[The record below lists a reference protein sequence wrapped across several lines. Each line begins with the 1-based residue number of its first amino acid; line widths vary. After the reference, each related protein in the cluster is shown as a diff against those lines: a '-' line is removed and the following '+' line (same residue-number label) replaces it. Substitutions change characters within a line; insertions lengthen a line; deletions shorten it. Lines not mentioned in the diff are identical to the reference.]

1 MCGRTPGQRRGGPV
15 AQGGAPFLSCGQV
28 GTREGKRG
36 WYLGGLGTG
45 HPLGSGLAIGL
56 CGVMVSF
63 GSSRRSRP
71 RSRSKNQQGVYLQGE
86 HRGMVIA
93 GTAKPKSSSKIT
105 QA

>member
-1 MCGRTPGQRRGGPV
+1 M

-36 WYLGGLGTG
+36 WYLGGLGIR
-45 HPLGSGLAIGL
+45 HPLGSGLATGV

-63 GSSRRSRP
+63 GSSRRSHP

-86 HRGMVIA
+86 HRGTVIA
-93 GTAKPKSSSKIT
+93 GTAKPKTSSKIS